1 MYTKLTFTKWSD
13 YNDLVV
19 EIHTMGAVNDE
30 LLPHTTEIILKDNSY
45 RKINGVLKQNFS
57 LQCKTGLH

>member
-1 MYTKLTFTKWSD
+1 
-13 YNDLVV
+13 
-19 EIHTMGAVNDE
+19 MGAVNDE